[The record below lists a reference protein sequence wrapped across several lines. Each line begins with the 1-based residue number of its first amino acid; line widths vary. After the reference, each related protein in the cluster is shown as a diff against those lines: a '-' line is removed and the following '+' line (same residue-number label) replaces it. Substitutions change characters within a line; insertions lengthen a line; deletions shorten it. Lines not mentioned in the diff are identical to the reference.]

1 MDQLHLLVAP
11 GIQHVILVHFPI
23 ALFITAVAL
32 DLVGQSSKRKGLGDA
47 AYYNLLLAAIS
58 TIPVLATGIL
68 SWQFKFEGEKL
79 QGVLLLHV
87 VLGTISTLLIWMVWW
102 VNRQSR
108 QRSEALPRY
117 RLAVEFLAVVIVALT
132 AHVGGLLSGVI
143 G

>member
-1 MDQLHLLVAP
+1 MYQLHLLVAP

-32 DLVGQSSKRKGLGDA
+32 DLVGQSSKRKGLADA
-47 AYYNLLLAAIS
+47 ASYNLLLAAIS

-68 SWQFKFEGEKL
+68 TWQFKFGGAKL
-79 QGVLLLHV
+79 QGILLLHV
-87 VLGTISTLLIWMVWW
+87 VLGTISTLMIWIAWW

-108 QRSEALPRY
+108 QRTEASPRY
-117 RLAVEFLAVVIVALT
+117 RLAVEFLGVVMVALT

>member
-1 MDQLHLLVAP
+1 MYQLHLLVAP

-32 DLVGQSSKRKGLGDA
+32 DLVGQSSKRKGLADA

-79 QGVLLLHV
+79 QGILLLHV
-87 VLGTISTLLIWMVWW
+87 VLGTISTLMIWMVWW

-108 QRSEALPRY
+108 QRTEALPRY